1 MPEHYRINKKTEGNL
16 AVKELKQIGPFL
28 QQVTAAFAS
37 VVDIE
42 LGVIDKN
49 LEVIAG
55 TGYFEKQVGFVYEE
69 GCMTNKMIAS
79 PREECIFVS
88 DTENSCL
95 CLECGNFENCE
106 VLAFIMCP
114 ITYLGNRIGSFSLLA
129 LNARQRQKLIDEY
142 DKMLE
147 FLHNLCNFIAITLN
161 QRTME
166 EKVGRLAGQFKALVN
181 SLHEGIIA
189 IDAEGMI
196 LNVNQSAKNILGLER
211 DVRSRHV
218 KALFQDFDPKVLI
231 DENSNKNCYY
241 ERKLRY
247 VNGSGQTLLLLGNI
261 TLMHEGD
268 RITGAVV
275 SFRKKEDLTIIAKKI
290 IGEEKNDTF
299 EAIKGTSDEL
309 TGIKKRMKRV
319 ANTDSTIMI
328 RGETGTGKSMFARAI
343 HEQSHRRNKPFIT
356 INCAAIPATLIE
368 SELFG
373 YEEGAFTGARKGG
386 KPGKFELA
394 HEGTLF
400 LDEIGD
406 MPLDSQ
412 TKLLQ
417 VLETKRIERVG
428 GVNPRGIDVRIIAAT
443 NQELEKLIEEGSF
456 RKDLYYRIN
465 VIPFTIPPLRERKE
479 DISLLMNYFLDLYT
493 VQLNKPVRRFGER
506 TREILIGYPWPGNTR
521 ELANA
526 VEYAVNIETGAE
538 ITPGSLPVKILN
550 HRENEETHQSLS
562 LAYLEKKAIARALH
576 RYGETTQGKEM
587 AAKMLGISRATLYRK
602 LKQYGMNGSQ
612 NDKFVS

>member
-1 MPEHYRINKKTEGNL
+1 MVRI
-16 AVKELKQIGPFL
+16 KELKQISTFL

-42 LGVIDKN
+42 LGVIDED

-55 TGYFEKQVGFVYEE
+55 TGFFAKQIGFIYTE
-69 GCMTNKMIAS
+69 GCMTNKMIIS

-88 DTENSCL
+88 HTRSSCY
-95 CLECGNFENCE
+95 CLECSDFESCE
-106 VLAFIMCP
+106 VLAFLMCP
-114 ITYLGNRIGSFSLLA
+114 ITYMDRRIGTFSLLA
-129 LNARQRQKLIDEY
+129 QNNHQQQKLIAEY
-142 DKMLE
+142 DKMLK

-161 QRTME
+161 QKTME
-166 EKVGRLAGQFKALVN
+166 ESVARLADQFKALVN

-189 IDAEGMI
+189 IDAAGMI
-196 LNVNQSAKNILGLER
+196 ININQSAGNILNLDR
-211 DVRSRHV
+211 DMRNKHI
-218 KALFQDFDPKVLI
+218 KKLFHDFDSRILLN
-231 DENSNKNCYY
+231 ENSNLNRYY
-241 ERKLRY
+241 ERELRY
-247 VNGSGQTLLLLGNI
+247 VNDSDPTLLLLSNI
-261 TLMHEGD
+261 TLMYENNMV
-268 RITGAVV
+268 TGAVI
-275 SFRKKEDLTIIAKKI
+275 SFRKKEELKIMAKKI
-290 IGEEKNDTF
+290 IGEGKDRTF
-299 EAIKGTSDEL
+299 QAIKGTSDEL
-309 TGIKKRMKRV
+309 TDIKKRMKRV

-343 HEQSHRRNKPFIT
+343 HEQSHRGNKPFIT
-356 INCAAIPATLIE
+356 VNCAAIPATLIE

-428 GVNPRGIDVRIIAAT
+428 GIRSKGIDVRIITAT
-443 NQELEKLIEEGSF
+443 NRDLEKLIETGSF
-456 RKDLYYRIN
+456 RKDLFYRIN

-479 DISLLMNYFLDLYT
+479 DITLLMNYFLDIYT
-493 VQLNKPVRRFGER
+493 VQLNKAVRHFSER
-506 TREILIGYPWPGNTR
+506 TREILTAYPWPGNAR

-526 VEYAVNIETGAE
+526 VEYAVNIETGSE
-538 ITPGSLPVKILN
+538 ITPGSLPVRILDYQ
-550 HRENEETHQSLS
+550 ESKDPQTSLS
-562 LAYLEKKAIARALH
+562 LALLEKKVIARAL
-576 RYGETTQGKEM
+576 RKYGRTTRGKE
-587 AAKMLGISRATLYRK
+587 AAASAMGISRATFYRK

-612 NDKFVS
+612 IDN

>member
-1 MPEHYRINKKTEGNL
+1 MNKSDPGVVRI
-16 AVKELKQIGPFL
+16 KELKQISTFL

-42 LGVIDKN
+42 LGVIDRD

-55 TGYFEKQVGFVYEE
+55 TGFFAKQIGFIYKE

-79 PREECIFVS
+79 PGEEYIFVS
-88 DTENSCL
+88 DTKNSCY
-95 CLECGNFENCE
+95 CLECSDFENCE
-106 VLAFIMCP
+106 ALAFLMCP
-114 ITYLGNRIGSFSLLA
+114 ITYMDKTIGTFSLLA
-129 LNARQRQKLIDEY
+129 QNNHQQKKLIAEY
-142 DKMLE
+142 DKMLK

-161 QRTME
+161 QKTME
-166 EKVGRLAGQFKALVN
+166 ESVSRLADQFRALVN

-189 IDAEGMI
+189 IDAAGMI
-196 LNVNQSAKNILGLER
+196 ININQSAGNILNLDSDMR
-211 DVRSRHV
+211 NKHI
-218 KALFQDFDPKVLI
+218 KTLFQDFDSKILLN
-231 DENSNKNCYY
+231 ENSNLNRYY
-241 ERKLRY
+241 ERELRY
-247 VNGSGQTLLLLGNI
+247 VNDNDPILLLLSNI
-261 TLMHEGD
+261 TLMYENNVV
-268 RITGAVV
+268 IGAVI
-275 SFRKKEDLTIIAKKI
+275 SFRKKEELKIMAKKI
-290 IGEEKNDTF
+290 IGEDKDRTF
-299 EAIKGTSDEL
+299 QAIKGTSDEL

-373 YEEGAFTGARKGG
+373 YEEGAFTGAKKGG

-428 GVNPRGIDVRIIAAT
+428 GIRSRGIDVRIIAAT
-443 NQELEKLIEEGSF
+443 NRDLEKLIEAGSF
-456 RKDLYYRIN
+456 RKDLFYRIN
-465 VIPFTIPPLRERKE
+465 VIPFIIPPLRERKE
-479 DISLLMNYFLDLYT
+479 DITLLMNYFLDIYT
-493 VQLNKPVRRFGER
+493 AQLNKPVRYFNER
-506 TREILIGYPWPGNTR
+506 TREILTAYPWPGNAR

-526 VEYAVNIETGAE
+526 VEYAVNIETGNE
-538 ITPGSLPVKILN
+538 ITPDSLPIRVLN
-550 HRENEETHQSLS
+550 YQENKDIQSSLS
-562 LAYLEKKAIARALH
+562 LAFLEKKVIARAL
-576 RYGETTQGKEM
+576 RKFGCTTRGKE
-587 AAKMLGISRATLYRK
+587 AAASAMGISRATLYRK

-612 NDKFVS
+612 NDNLIS